1 MVDVYTKAVLTVIA
15 VALSAIAIRSA
26 VPSALAVGDGCG
38 RSSGDAC
45 YVTTSTRDPL
55 YVTTHGGD
63 GIAVFGKV
71 EVYGTVST
79 D

>member
-15 VALSAIAIRSA
+15 VALSVIAIRSA

-45 YVTTSTRDPL
+45 YVTTHSSNP
-55 YVTTHGGD
+55 
-63 GIAVFGKV
+63 I
-71 EVYGTVST
+71 EVYVIN
-79 D
+79 